1 MLRVLTP
8 LLLLCCCQLSVW
20 GQKYLLIEVA
30 GNPHTQRIAMYDD
43 LEFQLK
49 NDDAG
54 WYDRK
59 IIDMDPNGQ
68 MIMLGDSWVAI
79 GDIERIRL
87 KKKRALATLLGGA
100 LQVGGITMFM
110 GDVWYTIRGEQEYS
124 QGGMEFGVINFVV
137 GTLIRKLFE
146 PIVYK
151 FGKKRRLRVV
161 DLTF

>member
-1 MLRVLTP
+1 MLRVLSP
-8 LLLLCCCQLSVW
+8 LLLLICCQLSAW

-59 IIDMDPNGQ
+59 ILDMDPNGQ

-100 LQVGGITMFM
+100 LQVGGISMFM
-110 GDVWYTIRGEQEYS
+110 GDLWYTVQGEQEFS
-124 QGGMEFGVINFVV
+124 QGGMEFGMLNFAV
-137 GTLIRKLFE
+137 GTLIRKIFE

-151 FGKKRRLRVV
+151 FGKHRRLRVV

>member
-1 MLRVLTP
+1 MLRILSP

-30 GNPHTQRIAMYDD
+30 GDPHTQRIAMYDD

-54 WYDRK
+54 WYDRQ

-68 MIMLGDSWVAI
+68 LIMLGDSWVAV

-124 QGGMEFGVINFVV
+124 QGGMEFGLINFAV
-137 GTLIRKLFE
+137 GTLIRKIFE

-151 FGKKRRLRVV
+151 FGHKRRLRVV